1 MLLHVRPLLK
11 RAASLN
17 RFSFVSKRLYSDTP
31 SDPFKFKPGTTRN
44 TGARTNQNRG
54 QIKEISTFKN
64 LIERKPCFSIHVIYV
79 LQTSV
84 SEMM

>member
-31 SDPFKFKPGTTRN
+31 SDPFKFKPGLLETLELAQTKI
-44 TGARTNQNRG
+44 AD
-54 QIKEISTFKN
+54 KEISTFKN